1 MDSKKTN
8 TDINIEMNS
17 YNRGSEQIHTATATF
32 NRRKN
37 YQSPQDNRFS
47 NLENN
52 RELDNS
58 KRLSSHDK
66 TGPRYSEQGPGLPLN
81 QDQGIE
87 NLNSIGTEKNR
98 FSNGINSGNKNLSAS
113 KGLNNS
119 NNLNALKGNN
129 GSNNLNRNKNNSN
142 SLSNLSSQNA
152 KNKVAN
158 KLLDKN
164 PKTRMVKNLLSKKQN
179 FGSKNAGSSFF
190 KNSSLASSMAGGS
203 TLLDNKDKLD
213 DMSQSQGL
221 TNIKVSK
228 KAIVTVAA
236 ILAPTFAVVVF
247 LVLIVAATQTYLTA
261 NKLGQ
266 ADSVSDDQSLENINK
281 VFGNEEKLN
290 EEIDDVSYIF
300 DIYVSDSK
308 NNNSHYEFAAKK
320 EEEINPE
327 TDEENAINQLKDFYP
342 DIVKYDNENY
352 DKNIVYRFFTKLYNI
367 YHYYAGKG
375 VKLDVPLLMS
385 VLNLQSTDAE
395 EVFRM
400 NTVDYDKTAIEQ
412 GTNNPDFDMNKDWSN
427 YKSTLNNSS
436 HDMEVL
442 AQAMVKEGSS
452 ASSGSKDGNYVEGI
466 EFMTGGIG
474 DIYYFNQLDYPND
487 AYGSYGSIASH
498 GCGPTSLSIVVSS
511 LLKEVHDPIELTNY
525 VCSIGGCT
533 SGGSTWASI
542 TETPSHYGLKVT
554 ETGNTQEVISALGS
568 GKSLVISIMRQGHFT
583 SGGHFIV
590 LTATNSNGQV
600 TVADPASRDRSTDWD
615 FNIVAEENAG
625 DYWIISK

>member
-1 MDSKKTN
+1 
-8 TDINIEMNS
+8 
-17 YNRGSEQIHTATATF
+17 
-32 NRRKN
+32 
-37 YQSPQDNRFS
+37 
-47 NLENN
+47 
-52 RELDNS
+52 
-58 KRLSSHDK
+58 
-66 TGPRYSEQGPGLPLN
+66 
-81 QDQGIE
+81 
-87 NLNSIGTEKNR
+87 
-98 FSNGINSGNKNLSAS
+98 
-113 KGLNNS
+113 
-119 NNLNALKGNN
+119 
-129 GSNNLNRNKNNSN
+129 
-142 SLSNLSSQNA
+142 
-152 KNKVAN
+152 
-158 KLLDKN
+158 
-164 PKTRMVKNLLSKKQN
+164 
-179 FGSKNAGSSFF
+179 
-190 KNSSLASSMAGGS
+190 
-203 TLLDNKDKLD
+203 
-213 DMSQSQGL
+213 
-221 TNIKVSK
+221 
-228 KAIVTVAA
+228 
-236 ILAPTFAVVVF
+236 
-247 LVLIVAATQTYLTA
+247 
-261 NKLGQ
+261 
-266 ADSVSDDQSLENINK
+266 
-281 VFGNEEKLN
+281 
-290 EEIDDVSYIF
+290 
-300 DIYVSDSK
+300 
-308 NNNSHYEFAAKK
+308 
-320 EEEINPE
+320 
-327 TDEENAINQLKDFYP
+327 
-342 DIVKYDNENY
+342 
-352 DKNIVYRFFTKLYNI
+352 
-367 YHYYAGKG
+367 
-375 VKLDVPLLMS
+375 MS

-395 EVFRM
+395 EVFKM
-400 NTVDYDKTAIEQ
+400 NTIDYDKTAIEQ
-412 GTNNPDFDMNKDWSN
+412 GTNNPDFDMNKDWSS